1 MSLILKPRGSGTCHN
16 IGVVKLYFFGYDC
29 TKLSHFAFAHKLVSY
44 KYVTVHTH
52 TQNTTHTQQQN
63 EPLPPYPP
71 ASSPS
76 LAIATPIMTSNQ
88 DTSAP
93 CGSVAGARRR
103 VHACLNLFL
112 CLGCQHISKNRAMG
126 VDLAFLTRCQS
137 WSKNIKC
144 SYYSNI

>member
-1 MSLILKPRGSGTCHN
+1 M
-16 IGVVKLYFFGYDC
+16 
-29 TKLSHFAFAHKLVSY
+29 
-44 KYVTVHTH
+44 HTH

-71 ASSPS
+71 ADSPS
-76 LAIATPIMTSNQ
+76 LAIATPVMTSNQ

-93 CGSVAGARRR
+93 CGSVAGALRR

-112 CLGCQHISKNRAMG
+112 CLGHQHISKNRAMG

-137 WSKNIKC
+137 RSKNNNC
-144 SYYSNI
+144 SYYSNILSLRNNIFFFFLFLSFFDKIIIFRASLIF